1 MNGKGMSM
9 ENVHVNLTSFTSVPA
24 TSKIDLTNEK
34 REGYVTFNGFGASN
48 MTLRKQEK
56 LRSSLTRQLQYPSLN
71 LVPL

>member
-9 ENVHVNLTSFTSVPA
+9 ENVHVNLTSFTSVLA

-34 REGYVTFNGFGASN
+34 REGHVTFNGFGACN

-56 LRSSLTRQLQYPSLN
+56 LRSSLIRQLRYPSLN
-71 LVPL
+71 LVPF